1 MCHRGISKLRKIQN
15 EWNARYKM
23 NEIIIRS
30 LSAWDKFMFEMHL
43 RQPGFTYSACQL
55 FTKNIE
61 TKQKFKQTGVPRY
74 IYQKELNKACFL
86 PGTAFGDFKDS
97 TRRIASDKILR
108 DKAFNI
114 AKNSKYDEYQRGP
127 RSMFYN
133 VFGKT
138 TFGGAATLG
147 NKSAMKDKI
156 MSNKDLVEDLHKPII
171 RKFKKKKKIL
181 TFYR

>member
-1 MCHRGISKLRKIQN
+1 
-15 EWNARYKM
+15 
-23 NEIIIRS
+23 
-30 LSAWDKFMFEMHL
+30 MFEMHL
-43 RQPGFTYSACQL
+43 RQPGFTYSACRL
-55 FTKNIE
+55 LTKNIE

-86 PGTAFGDFKDS
+86 PGRAFGDFKDS

-181 TFYR
+181 TFYRQYLGC